1 MYWIARDSNGNLI
14 RQFDQNGEHY
24 LPELNGRK
32 IISVGYYDEGKDE
45 YYLCS
50 LITGNF
56 YFPDKKVETDKDIGG
71 RKFILKREHNIVG
84 NQHGVKYIFGFE
96 KNGKR
101 WEADV
106 NEKEV
111 KVI

>member
-1 MYWIARDSNGNLI
+1 MYWIARNSVGNII

-24 LPELNGRK
+24 ISELYNK
-32 IISVGYYDEGKDE
+32 KLISIGYYDESKNE

-50 LITGNF
+50 LVTGNF
-56 YFPDKKVETDKDIGG
+56 YFPDKEVGTDKDIGG
-71 RKFILKREHNIVG
+71 RKFILKREHSIIG
-84 NQHGVKYIFGFE
+84 SEHKVKYIFGFE
-96 KNGKR
+96 KNGKK

-106 NEKEV
+106 EGKEV

>member
-24 LPELNGRK
+24 LPELNDKK

-50 LITGNF
+50 LVTGIF
-56 YFPDKKVETDKDIGG
+56 YFPDKKIETDSDIGG
-71 RKFILKREHNIVG
+71 RKFILKREHNIIG
-84 NQHGVKYIFGFE
+84 NHHGIKYIFGFE
-96 KNGKR
+96 KNGKN
-101 WEADV
+101 WEADT
-106 NEKEV
+106 ERKEV
-111 KVI
+111 KEV